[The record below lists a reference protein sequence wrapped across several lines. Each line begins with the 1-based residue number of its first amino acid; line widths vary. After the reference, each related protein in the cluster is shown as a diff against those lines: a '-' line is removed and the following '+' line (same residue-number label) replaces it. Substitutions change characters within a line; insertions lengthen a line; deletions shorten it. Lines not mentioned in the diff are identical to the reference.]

1 MKNLRALEAKPQ
13 AGSLT
18 WTQFRLRGKLHWQ
31 HDLSRAV
38 EVGNSLWSGNALQE
52 SKIASFSFGKGNLG
66 VFWLCQR
73 SGCPAA
79 VLRLALFGERP
90 SGRAKGLW
98 SMRQAAVLRRKTCQR
113 GRAPQCTIAFIP
125 AERWSAKS
133 GLAECALWMTA
144 FYDVLSNR
152 RLQARKTRA
161 WPWRES
167 VHGLGG
173 RCYKASFGAEWD
185 LTDCVWGRCVQ
196 GDFLRRCL
204 PAARALCRRGAALL
218 ALVGQGRF
226 EGGAR
231 LVLEFVM
238 GEAGVAEQDS
248 RYPAFRRAGTAK
260 HASPSIP
267 FGQVSQPAGPR
278 RTPPAPAQGTCP
290 LRIPLAAARLPHVAT
305 KAGRLLRVSRPA
317 SYSFSHFNQKRN
329 KARPPPCS
337 WGGRASL
344 IRGSSGR
351 AHCAQ
356 GAELMV
362 SEMRF
367 SMASMP

>member
-1 MKNLRALEAKPQ
+1 MP
-13 AGSLT
+13 
-18 WTQFRLRGKLHWQ
+18 
-31 HDLSRAV
+31 
-38 EVGNSLWSGNALQE
+38 
-52 SKIASFSFGKGNLG
+52 
-66 VFWLCQR
+66 
-73 SGCPAA
+73 
-79 VLRLALFGERP
+79 
-90 SGRAKGLW
+90 
-98 SMRQAAVLRRKTCQR
+98 
-113 GRAPQCTIAFIP
+113 
-125 AERWSAKS
+125 
-133 GLAECALWMTA
+133 
-144 FYDVLSNR
+144 
-152 RLQARKTRA
+152 
-161 WPWRES
+161 
-167 VHGLGG
+167 
-173 RCYKASFGAEWD
+173 
-185 LTDCVWGRCVQ
+185 
-196 GDFLRRCL
+196 
-204 PAARALCRRGAALL
+204 
-218 ALVGQGRF
+218 LVGQGRF
-226 EGGAR
+226 GGGAR
-231 LVLEFVM
+231 LILGFVM